1 MSIILELDKTSSY
14 SKPNPS
20 KTDSEWFI
28 PIREKCDLCRGYGR
42 KPIYKNIYQ
51 LYYHSKRTHSN
62 ELESEW
68 RFRISQLLSEVRK
81 TK

>member
-28 PIREKCDLCRGYGR
+28 PIREKCHICKTFGR
-42 KPIYKNIYQ
+42 KPIYKSAYQ
-51 LYYHSKRTHSN
+51 LYYHYSYKHKT

-68 RFRISQLLSEVRK
+68 RFRVSQLLKEVGERK
-81 TK
+81 